1 VGRKLRQQ
9 TSFCLVIVAAL
20 LGPRT
25 AWAQSQA
32 VASISGER
40 AVVRVDQATDSV
52 HRLRCLDAQCTR
64 TSPAGQWQLGV
75 APFADTGTQVQV
87 VPVEASQALALVRAR
102 GASGREVSAVIGAR
116 GEPVFLG
123 QTGYTEGLVGERR
136 GVAITTVDRGDGTQV
151 VVLSQLREDQRLC
164 GQVETPLDPKGLDPR
179 TMEFR
184 GATLQRLSVAER
196 TAAQTVIAVARAQP
210 SPPPLAPV
218 LRPAFASGNTNARAL
233 VDGDLASAWQENR
246 PGDGRGEFAVL
257 RGDPGLMVSRIGLVL
272 SRAGA
277 TTQAPKSLYLL
288 FGEQRVLVRLPG
300 DAVLTPGAVYDVPL
314 PQPMR
319 AECLAVVLDQV
330 YGSTEAPDTAVYE
343 LSAYTPLD
351 TPDASL
357 KAVAAALALPAQRPL
372 AQAVL
377 RAAGAAAVPAIQEA
391 LPSLDAAARKASFDS
406 VAGLPCDESSRIFA
420 LGLADP
426 DKDVAALA
434 DARLQRCG
442 AHAAAGLVAVLS
454 DARRGLPAARLL
466 GLLAPARA
474 LIELPKHLGSSDPA
488 RRRALRSAL
497 GTAVHRASDTALAAA
512 LKDLPP
518 AEGPAR
524 VDLLMT
530 LAPRLVELHAESLG
544 TEALNAYQRADFDDR
559 YRLLDPIVA
568 VAASDPALRDA
579 IARRV
584 ATSEAWEIRARTAAL
599 LSQQPWAEALL
610 AKLAGDAHPRVR
622 ESALQALDASRARA
636 GRDVALARLRDE
648 PWTFVRL
655 QAATVLRNQPLDAA
669 LGALLVESLGDKSPQ
684 VRAEL
689 VDVVAKHSRRP
700 VARLAELA
708 TRQAEDLE
716 VRRRAI
722 LALAVTCDASRNED
736 LTDYVRLL
744 AFPTNGERDAV
755 LGAAAIDALAGLGP
769 SDLATRLAVLKSKG
783 APAELRRVY
792 DGAMAA
798 PPRCKVS
805 SKKP

>member
-1 VGRKLRQQ
+1 V
-9 TSFCLVIVAAL
+9 
-20 LGPRT
+20 
-25 AWAQSQA
+25 
-32 VASISGER
+32 
-40 AVVRVDQATDSV
+40 
-52 HRLRCLDAQCTR
+52 
-64 TSPAGQWQLGV
+64 
-75 APFADTGTQVQV
+75 GTQVQV
-87 VPVEASQALALVRAR
+87 VPVDVSQALVLVRAR
-102 GASGREVSAVIGAR
+102 GVNGREVSAVIGAR

-123 QTGYTEGLVGERR
+123 PTGYTEGLPGERR
-136 GVAITTVDRGDGTQV
+136 GVTITTVDRGDGTHV

-164 GQVETPLDPKGLDPR
+164 GQAETLLDPKGLDPR

-218 LRPAFASGNTNARAL
+218 LRPAFASGNTRVAAL

-257 RGDPGLMVSRIGLVL
+257 RGDPGLLVSRVALVL

-300 DAVLTPGAVYDVPL
+300 DAALTPGAVYDVPL

-319 AECLAVVLDQV
+319 AECLAVVLDQT

-357 KAVAAALALPAQRPL
+357 KTVAAALSLPAQRSL

-377 RAAGAAAVPAIQEA
+377 RAAGAGAVPAIQEA
-391 LPSLDAAARKASFDS
+391 LPSLDAPARKASFDA
-406 VAGLPCDESSRIFA
+406 VAGLPCEESSKVFA

-426 DKDVAALA
+426 DKEVAALA
-434 DARLQRCG
+434 DGRLQRCG
-442 AHAAAGLVAVLS
+442 GRAAAGLIAGLS
-454 DARRGLPAARLL
+454 DPRRGIPAARLL

-474 LIELPKHLGSSDPA
+474 LSELPRHLGASDPA

-497 GTAVHRASDTALAAA
+497 GTAVHRASDTALSAM
-512 LKDLPP
+512 LKELQP

-524 VDLLMT
+524 VDLLMA
-530 LAPRLVELHAESLG
+530 LAPRLVELHAEALG
-544 TEALNAYQRADFDDR
+544 AQALTAYQRADFDDR

-568 VAASDPALRDA
+568 VAASDAA
-579 IARRV
+579 IREAVSIRI
-584 ATSEAWEIRARTAAL
+584 ATSEAWEIRARTATL
-599 LSQQPWAEALL
+599 LSQQPWAEPLL
-610 AKLAGDAHPRVR
+610 GKLAGDAHPRVR
-622 ESALQALDASRARA
+622 EAALQSLDASRARA
-636 GRDVALARLRDE
+636 GRDAALARLRGE

-669 LGALLVESLGDKSPQ
+669 LGALLVEFLDDKSPQ

-689 VDVVAKHSRRP
+689 VDVVAKHSRKP

-755 LGAAAIDALAGLGP
+755 LGAAAVDALAGLGLP
-769 SDLATRLAVLKSKG
+769 DLATRLAVLKTKG
-783 APAELRRVY
+783 APPELRRVY
-792 DGAMAA
+792 DGAMATPA
-798 PPRCKVS
+798 RCKVA
-805 SKKP
+805 SKQP